1 MGLEL
6 VEYVT
11 AIEEA
16 FEIAIPDADA
26 QYLETPNKLIDYLCA
41 RLGDSGDAPPLIQ
54 TAFYRLRNAIT
65 EELSVPRSRVKPI
78 TRLIELT
85 DRSESEV
92 WNAVARRLEVRR
104 KVLTHSPVVGW
115 LAKLVHAPGRSVGE
129 VARQLAMLKPV
140 VLKSKN
146 ASWTRAQITEVAT
159 RLLEHEIGMNINSLQ
174 LDATFIQDLGM
185 G

>member
-26 QYLETPNKLIDYLCA
+26 RSLETPNKLIDYLCA
-41 RLGDSGDAPPLIQ
+41 RLGDSGAGPSLIQ
-54 TAFYRLRNAIT
+54 TAFYRLRNAIM
-65 EELSVPRSRVKPI
+65 EELSVPRSRVKPT
-78 TRLIELT
+78 TRLSEVT
-85 DRSESEV
+85 NRSESEV

-115 LAKLVHAPGRSVGE
+115 LAKLVHAPGRSVGDI
-129 VARQLAMLKPV
+129 ARQLAMLKPV
-140 VLKSKN
+140 VLKPKN

-159 RLLEHEIGMNINSLQ
+159 RLLEHQIGLSINRSH